1 MTEIE
6 GYVRQAD
13 DDMEVAGDRDYD
25 ANIRQIYAT
34 KAVANATMATAGV
47 LAQIRDQLGLIGELI
62 AADPAISH
70 VVATRQII
78 TEMRE
83 QIDTMTAAAEE
94 EEEEEDEP
102 VPDIARD
109 TARAN

>member
-6 GYVRQAD
+6 GYVRNAD
-13 DDMEVAGDRDYD
+13 TDMEIAGDRDYETG
-25 ANIRQIYAT
+25 IRQVYAQLAT
-34 KAVANATMATAGV
+34 ANATMAAAGV
-47 LAQIRDQLGLIGELI
+47 LAQIRDQLGLIGELL

-83 QIDTMTAAAEE
+83 ELDNRNAEE
-94 EEEEEDEP
+94 EKEDEP
-102 VPDIARD
+102 DPIVVTP
-109 TARAN
+109 TGLN